1 MLLCP
6 LTEPKLNLQ
15 CMGSMLL
22 LEAWSRLFGI
32 KIQKEIDFSLFTK
45 PWRGRHVAGF
55 LLVLFFAASQQ
66 SEKF

>member
-1 MLLCP
+1 
-6 LTEPKLNLQ
+6 
-15 CMGSMLL
+15 MLL

-55 LLVLFFAASQQ
+55 LLVLFFTAGQQ